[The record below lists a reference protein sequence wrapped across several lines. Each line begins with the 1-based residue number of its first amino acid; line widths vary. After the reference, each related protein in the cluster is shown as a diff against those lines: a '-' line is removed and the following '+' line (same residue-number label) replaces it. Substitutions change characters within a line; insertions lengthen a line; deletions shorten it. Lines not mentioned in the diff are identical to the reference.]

1 MSEFSGGF
9 LLHRVDA
16 GIQKPVI
23 DATRS
28 YLLDKNQPLEGWRLC
43 FATQRG
49 CPVMHVAVR
58 GPDRDNKDDYL
69 WHSEHPALG
78 GILARAIGQ
87 TVWAYTYENQVG
99 SESVWWFDRDGRGGH
114 VSSSTPDFPKRP
126 LDRLA
131 EQLNLHREL
140 LEMQLAY
147 FTPDCALPLDD
158 FMDPEALARYLA
170 GSLKVMREPP
180 NPRGDAALEVLLL
193 SSVVEEVLQLSAQLE
208 LPPGILLWA
217 AWEASKVQLHKST
230 SEVDRFGKRIGS
242 PRTPKS
248 SPPGELSL
256 PPRAPEPPPLPPSSE
271 KVKLPVL
278 LSKRVIKEAQA
289 LADTADR
296 SLNWSLQQAWIHARA
311 RMRAAVRADSQD
323 WAPTLHWKK

>member
-16 GIQKPVI
+16 GIQQPVI

-28 YLLDKNQPLEGWRLC
+28 YLLDKNHPLQGWRLC

-58 GPDRDNKDDYL
+58 GPGQDNKDAYL
-69 WHSEHPALG
+69 WHSEHPGLG
-78 GILARAIGQ
+78 GLLARAIGQ
-87 TVWAYTYENQVG
+87 SVWTYVYENQVG
-99 SESVWWFDRDGRGGH
+99 SASVWRFNRDGRGGH

-147 FTPDCALPLDD
+147 FTPDCSLPLDGSV
-158 FMDPEALARYLA
+158 DPEALARYLA
-170 GSLKVMREPP
+170 GPLKIMREPP
-180 NPRGDAALEVLLL
+180 NPRGDKALEVLLL
-193 SSVVEEVLQLSAQLE
+193 SSVAEEVLQLSEQLE

-217 AWEASKVQLHKST
+217 AWEAGKAQLHRST
-230 SEVDRFGKRIGS
+230 SEVDRFGKPIGS
-242 PRTPKS
+242 LRTPKS

-256 PPRAPEPPPLPPSSE
+256 PPRAPEAPPLPPSSE

-296 SLNWSLQQAWIHARA
+296 SLNWALQQAWIHARA
-311 RMRAAVRADSQD
+311 RMRAAVRADSQPHD
-323 WAPTLHWKK
+323 